1 VKNLKILG
9 TGCPKCKQLAE
20 MTDKAAKEL
29 NIEYEIEKVTEIQD
43 ILSYGVMS
51 TPALVVDEEVKVTGK
66 VPTIEEIKK
75 MLS

>member
-1 VKNLKILG
+1 MKNLKILG